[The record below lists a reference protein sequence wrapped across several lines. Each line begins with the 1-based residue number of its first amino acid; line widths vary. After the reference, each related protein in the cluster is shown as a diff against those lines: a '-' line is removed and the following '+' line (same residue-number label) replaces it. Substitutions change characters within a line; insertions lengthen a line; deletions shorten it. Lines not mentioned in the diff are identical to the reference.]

1 MKMTWYGL
9 GGNYNMTQM
18 KYLWEIL
25 GHSVVSATHQ
35 NTTQG
40 QCILGNGCTIFFHN
54 FLVTETGMIW
64 PVWVLVYFIRYLC
77 SESVVCIYMNSMC
90 TVKNTQ
96 WHDNRACLTT
106 DGVLC

>member
-40 QCILGNGCTIFFHN
+40 QCI
-54 FLVTETGMIW
+54 
-64 PVWVLVYFIRYLC
+64 
-77 SESVVCIYMNSMC
+77 
-90 TVKNTQ
+90 
-96 WHDNRACLTT
+96 
-106 DGVLC
+106 